1 MTIKGVGENSWL
13 KASYLKDANIEIE
26 RVQFK
31 WPFIVA
37 DITDQV
43 VIGLDVLSAHNALI
57 KASTFKEYKLRERY
71 LKLRGI

>member
-1 MTIKGVGENSWL
+1 M

-57 KASTFKEYKLRERY
+57 KASTFKEYKLGERY